1 MKIRPIH
8 FSPYLKPVI
17 WGGNK
22 IADLK
27 GKDTNLNNIGESWE
41 ISSVAGHVSVVD
53 DGPYKGKTLTEL
65 IDIFGAELVGTEN
78 FRRFGNRFPLLVK
91 FIDAADNLSVQVHPD
106 DRLAMKYNNS
116 FGKTEMWVI
125 INAEPKSKIYA
136 GLSTEITPEEFSRR
150 VADHTIM
157 DVIAEYAATSGD
169 VCFLPAGCIH
179 AIGTGNVLVEIQQ
192 TSDITYRIYDYDR
205 RDKDGNPRELHVDF
219 AREAIDYAANDS
231 CKIEPQGQLLIDCP
245 YFVVHRISDG
255 GILPDTRDSF
265 TIVICLEGTAKVSYQ
280 GGEISIKHGDTYLF
294 PASMRNLRIAPGAT
308 VLSVQA

>member
-106 DRLAMKYNNS
+106 DRLAMKNNNS

-157 DVIAEYAATSGD
+157 DVIAEYAAT
-169 VCFLPAGCIH
+169 
-179 AIGTGNVLVEIQQ
+179 
-192 TSDITYRIYDYDR
+192 
-205 RDKDGNPRELHVDF
+205 
-219 AREAIDYAANDS
+219 
-231 CKIEPQGQLLIDCP
+231 
-245 YFVVHRISDG
+245 
-255 GILPDTRDSF
+255 
-265 TIVICLEGTAKVSYQ
+265 
-280 GGEISIKHGDTYLF
+280 
-294 PASMRNLRIAPGAT
+294 
-308 VLSVQA
+308 